1 MTPPLKIFL
10 GVHSQKHRPPPP
22 SPLAEGLDPPLLCY
36 RSAQ

>member
-10 GVHSQKHRPPPP
+10 GVHSQKHRPPP